1 MGEVKLPLPVKL
13 VVGMI
18 SAKIEL
24 FRQVQERLSEKFGAI
39 DYESRIIPF
48 TYTDYYGKELGE
60 NLKRKFISFEK
71 LVDPG
76 EIANIKIFTNNL
88 EAKFLYPDS
97 LRRQINLDPGYLE
110 EAKLVLATTKN
121 YQHRLYLGRGIYG
134 EVTLRYTKKSFRSWE
149 WTYPDYKTENYLE
162 VFDCIRKLYL
172 EKVQGG
178 GRKGLNEKL

>member
-1 MGEVKLPLPVKL
+1 
-13 VVGMI
+13 
-18 SAKIEL
+18 
-24 FRQVQERLSEKFGAI
+24 
-39 DYESRIIPF
+39 
-48 TYTDYYGKELGE
+48 
-60 NLKRKFISFEK
+60 
-71 LVDPG
+71 
-76 EIANIKIFTNNL
+76 
-88 EAKFLYPDS
+88 
-97 LRRQINLDPGYLE
+97 LDPGYLE

-178 GRKGLNEKL
+178 GSKGLNEKL